1 MKLIYTLISTA
12 FIVSACQK
20 EIHRSSTGL
29 SLPGMRENLKD
40 SMRSEDYGALD
51 FTRAVYNHVDSAG
64 LYFLRIPFKG
74 KTIAEKFVLVK
85 MTADGGLKQGK
96 IIQLDG
102 GVREAGGGA
111 VKAREWE
118 GSISISS
125 LNRQTVLSS
134 YVHHGYIEAFHPQ
147 AGARETILPAPVL
160 PEVVVVTYVHS
171 FDAAGFSTWLWL
183 NSFFYP
189 NNYDVGG
196 GGGGASNDG
205 YYGSLDGYG
214 GGGGGSAGYTV
225 GGGAGVTQGETIQVD
240 VDTYVDHP
248 AINVDQYLK
257 CFSGI
262 PDQGSTCSI
271 EIFTDIPVDSDPG
284 KLFNWQTRSPG
295 HTFLQLK
302 KLNADGT
309 QMVIQNIGFYPTA
322 NWKNILDA
330 DPVDS
335 KMVDDGDHEFN
346 ASLKMKLSPYSFSS
360 VLGKIKELS
369 TLKYD
374 MDEFNCTDFALEVF
388 NYVRTPLEIPQYGIP
403 GGIGTNASNTPQGLY
418 VKLRDMKNGGD
429 PEAANI
435 SLPGVKGWVTNSNGP
450 CN

>member
-20 EIHRSSTGL
+20 EIQRSSTGS
-29 SLPGMRENLKD
+29 SLLTVKENLKD
-40 SMRSEDYGALD
+40 SMRSEDYVALD
-51 FTRAVYNHVDSAG
+51 FTGAMYNHVDTAG

-85 MTADGGLKQGK
+85 MTADGSLKQGK

-125 LNRQTVLSS
+125 LNRQAVINS
-134 YVHHGYIEAFHPQ
+134 YVHQGYIEAFHPQ
-147 AGARETILPAPVL
+147 ASARETILPAPVL
-160 PEVVVVTYVHS
+160 PEIVVVTYVHN
-171 FDAAGFSTWLWL
+171 FDGADFSTWLWL
-183 NSFFYP
+183 NGFFFP

-284 KLFNWQTRSPG
+284 KLFNWNTESPG

-302 KLNADGT
+302 KLNSDGT
-309 QMVIQNIGFYPTA
+309 QMVIQNIGFYPKA

-346 ASLKMKLSPYSFSS
+346 ASLKMKLSPFSFSS

-388 NYVRTPLEIPQYGIP
+388 NYVRTPLEIPQYAIP

-418 VKLRDMKNGGD
+418 VKLRDMKNGSD

-435 SLPGVKGWVTNSNGP
+435 LLPGVKGWVTNSDGP

>member
-1 MKLIYTLISTA
+1 MKLIYTLIITA
-12 FIVSACQK
+12 FIVCACQK

-29 SLPGMRENLKD
+29 SLPAVRQNLKD
-40 SMRSEDYGALD
+40 SMRSEDYVALD

-85 MTADGGLKQGK
+85 MTVDGKIKQGK

-102 GVREAGGGA
+102 GVTETGGGA

-125 LNRQTVLSS
+125 LNRQTVLNS

-147 AGARETILPAPVL
+147 ASAREALLQAPDL
-160 PEVVVVTYVHS
+160 PEVVVVAYVHN
-171 FDAAGFSTWLWL
+171 FDGAGFSTWLWL

-196 GGGGASNDG
+196 GGGNNEGG

-214 GGGGGSAGYTV
+214 GGSVGTTGGGST
-225 GGGAGVTQGETIQVD
+225 GVTQGETIQVD

-248 AINVDQYLK
+248 AIDVDQYLK
-257 CFSGI
+257 CFSSI
-262 PDQGSTCSI
+262 PDQGSSCSI

-309 QMVIQNIGFYPTA
+309 QMIIQNIGFYPTA

-335 KMVDDGDHEFN
+335 KLIDDGDHEFN
-346 ASLKMKLSPYSFSS
+346 ASLKMNLNPYSFSS
-360 VLGKIKELS
+360 VIGKIKELS

-388 NYVRTPLEIPQYGIP
+388 NYVRTPLEIPQYAIP

-418 VKLRDMKNGGD
+418 VRLREMKNDGD

-435 SLPGVKGWVTNSNGP
+435 SLPGVKGWVSNSNGP